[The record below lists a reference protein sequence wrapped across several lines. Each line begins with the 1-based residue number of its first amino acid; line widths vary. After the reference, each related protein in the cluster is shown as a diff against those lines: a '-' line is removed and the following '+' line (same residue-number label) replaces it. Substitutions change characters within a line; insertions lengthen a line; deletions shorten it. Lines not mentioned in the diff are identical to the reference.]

1 MKTLTVWSFTTVT
14 DWEILGNFKEKLC
27 YVALDFEQEM
37 AIGCILLFLG
47 EELGNA

>member
-14 DWEILGNFKEKLC
+14 DWEIVGNFMEKLC

-37 AIGCILLFLG
+37 AIAAFSFSL
-47 EELGNA
+47 EKS